1 MIATDARK
9 SLKEIAV
16 RAHVKTGRANMTIR
30 LIKDDFDMRCT
41 FKIAGLKC
49 EVYAN
54 PIFLYAIVHNKS
66 SVLFATPLKSTI
78 QSTGLPLGKV
88 AGREVFVN
96 TQGRGS
102 PVPWIYSPEA
112 VAALGSLE
120 LESEEM
126 LTVAFNGPHALLR
139 SAGPDS
145 DRERLEKLVELARI
159 LPTRRA

>member
-30 LIKDDFDMRCT
+30 LIQDDFDMRCT

-54 PIFLYAIVHNKS
+54 PIFFYAIVHNKS

-120 LESEEM
+120 LESEE
-126 LTVAFNGPHALLR
+126 LSLIHI
-139 SAGPDS
+139 S
-145 DRERLEKLVELARI
+145 E
-159 LPTRRA
+159 PTRLGMISY